1 MIKKTEPGSVRP
13 HPADPGEVDYRSLAE
28 FRYAIRKFLAFS
40 ETAAGEAGL
49 TAQQH
54 QAILTIKGL
63 GEGDGLSV
71 GELATRLLVRHHT
84 AAELANRLEE
94 AGLGKRRQDPND
106 GRRVLL
112 ALTPEGER
120 RLLSLSSMHLDEI
133 GLMAPQLV
141 SILARLSGSREETAG

>member
-1 MIKKTEPGSVRP
+1 M
-13 HPADPGEVDYRSLAE
+13 
-28 FRYAIRKFLAFS
+28 
-40 ETAAGEAGL
+40 
-49 TAQQH
+49 
-54 QAILTIKGL
+54 
-63 GEGDGLSV
+63 

-94 AGLGKRRQDPND
+94 AGLVKRRQDPND

-112 ALTPEGER
+112 SLTPEGEK

-141 SILARLSGSREETAG
+141 SILARLSGREGTAR